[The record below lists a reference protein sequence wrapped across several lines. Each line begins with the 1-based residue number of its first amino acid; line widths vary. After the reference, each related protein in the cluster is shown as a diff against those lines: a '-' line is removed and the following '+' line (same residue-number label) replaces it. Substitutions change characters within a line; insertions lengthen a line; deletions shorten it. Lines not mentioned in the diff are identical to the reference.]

1 MSRHRPRL
9 RLGIP
14 KGSLQETTQKL
25 FQRAGYDLRISGRS
39 YYPDID
45 DAEIQCILIRPQ
57 EMARYVEQGVLDC
70 AITGLDWMLETGA
83 DVEELADLRAP
94 WPNYGTVR
102 WVMASK
108 EGSPFASVK
117 DLEGRHIATEAVGM
131 TKRFL
136 AEHGVNASV
145 EFSWGATEVKPPIL
159 ADAIVDVSETG
170 QAGLGGSKISRLPV
184 SIRIV
189 LESSCATATARRS
202 PRRTCASW
210 PAGSRMQPAPR
221 RSPSSSPASCCRTSP
236 ACRCCATWPPCAAW
250 PQRLGREPQAHRAAG
265 AGGPGRRPLGADR
278 PLPQPDALDLNMKL
292 EFQRNRERYQF
303 MKWGMQA
310 FDTFKVV
317 PPGIGIVHQVNL
329 EYLARGVHKKLGTT
343 ACITPTPW
351 SAPTRTPP

>member
-1 MSRHRPRL
+1 MTDTPTRL

-25 FQRAGYDLRISGRS
+25 FQRAGFDLRISGRS

-45 DAEIQCILIRPQ
+45 DPEIECILIRPQ

-108 EGSPFASVK
+108 EGSPFDSVK

-136 AEHGVNASV
+136 AEHGVTASV

-170 QAGLGGSKISRLPV
+170 SSLRANQLRV
-184 SIRIV
+184 MHVV
-189 LESSCATATARRS
+189 LESTPRFIANRAAARDAWKRAKIDRMLMLLKGAIAAATRVLLAMNVPKDKVDAVLKILPALATPTVS
-202 PRRTCASW
+202 TLSD
-210 PAGSRMQPAPR
+210 PAWVDLSTVVAEKQV
-221 RSPSSSPASCCRTSP
+221 
-236 ACRCCATWPPCAAW
+236 
-250 PQRLGREPQAHRAAG
+250 RELIPKLYAAG
-265 AGGPGRRPLGADR
+265 ARGIIE
-278 PLPQPDALDLNMKL
+278 LPINKII
-292 EFQRNRERYQF
+292 E
-303 MKWGMQA
+303 
-310 FDTFKVV
+310 
-317 PPGIGIVHQVNL
+317 
-329 EYLARGVHKKLGTT
+329 
-343 ACITPTPW
+343 
-351 SAPTRTPP
+351 